1 MVKDLIMKIQT
12 NILPE
17 LSDST
22 LKSSYYSITQALFNK
37 IVEEMVKSGEVDEL
51 SHYPS
56 LRKYNMPA
64 DFKFILLNSRV
75 AIDDALTPY
84 EQFIVKGYRFIKSIS
99 LSTASGKVVSGFQ
112 QTSKCLLSLICQ
124 IYRPPL

>member
-1 MVKDLIMKIQT
+1 MVR
-12 NILPE
+12 
-17 LSDST
+17 
-22 LKSSYYSITQALFNK
+22 
-37 IVEEMVKSGEVDEL
+37 SGEVDET

-56 LRKYNMPA
+56 LRQHNMPA

-99 LSTASGKVVSGFQ
+99 LSAAEDFGLELTNVEEETVPIRIAPSAKIELERV
-112 QTSKCLLSLICQ
+112 K
-124 IYRPPL
+124 